1 VRGAFIGRDQELAEL
16 VAGLLDAIEG
26 RGGVFLIT
34 GEAGIGKTA
43 LADELARHA
52 VERGAVVLWGR
63 CWEGSGAPP
72 FWPWSQIVRTLAHQH
87 DDETLRSFAS
97 TGAAEIALLVPD
109 LAARLGGPMDRI
121 GPIESDARRF
131 YLFEAVTSFLK
142 NASQAQPLVLV
153 LEDLHDADRPS
164 LLLLQYLVSDI
175 PGSRMLV
182 LATYRDV
189 EAAPAAEAGD
199 VRAVLARRGTVQGLR
214 GLDRE
219 QVERLVEQV
228 SGAVALPEEVNAIY
242 EATEGNPL
250 FVREVTRL
258 VATHDRLDAQGRSS
272 ISIPQS
278 VRAVI
283 RRRLSPLSADAVRL
297 LSAAAVVGRDFDL
310 RLVSSA
316 GDLPI
321 DRALGSVS
329 EAVALGVVSE
339 EPAAVG
345 IYRFSHPLMQEVIY
359 DELPVAARVQLH
371 RLAGQG
377 IEQLY
382 GLDPRPHIAQL
393 AHHFALAA
401 PAGEGVKARDYARQ
415 AGDQAMDACAYEE
428 AVLEYRRALAALRFT
443 GPDEALRC
451 DLFLRLGGALVRA
464 GDYDEAKATYLAAI
478 DIARK
483 LGDAERLAAA
493 ALGFG
498 EPQVQAGVVDRRL
511 VDLLQEA
518 LAAVPAGDGALR
530 ARVLSRFSLELTF
543 SGESE
548 PMEALSGEAVEM
560 ARRLGDVAALASALR
575 ARWLAVWGP
584 DGLEER
590 TALADEILKLARAT
604 GDRETELIGR
614 ARRAT
619 CAVEAGDIGAAEADV
634 AAHAELADE
643 LRMPYHQWVAASMQ
657 AMRTLLQGMLG
668 KAEERT
674 EAALALL
681 PARRDAVSAH
691 LNQLTQ
697 IRWDQGRL
705 GELRDAWQEI
715 VDRFPRAGFSLG
727 WLCLADAELGRHDD
741 AHRLLRSLVDTIHEL
756 PRNGIWPPAL
766 ALASVAAAGL
776 EDADAAARVRR
787 LLLPYVERAIVL
799 SAPHPI
805 VCFGSAALYVALLET
820 TMCKW
825 EEANDHFGLAIRA
838 NTRLGATSLLA
849 RTRLEYARMLVRRGR
864 AKDRGR
870 ARFLLDRAGAT
881 ATDQGL
887 HAVSNGIERLG
898 ELGAGTAIAAPARGN
913 AIRREGEYWTV
924 VYEGSLVRLRDS
936 KGLHYLATLLATP
949 GREFHVI
956 DLEAQE
962 LRETS
967 APSGPG
973 RRSAP
978 GELEAR
984 PDLGDAGEMLDATA
998 KAAYKARLEDLQT
1011 ELDEAESFNDPA
1023 RAAKAREEI
1032 DFIAS
1037 ELARAVG
1044 LGGQDRRAA
1053 SRAERARL
1061 NVTRAIQAAMRN
1073 LDRANP
1079 ALGRHL
1085 SSTIRTGRYC
1095 SYTPDPRAEIAWGS

>member
-1 VRGAFIGRDQELAEL
+1 MRGALIGRDRELAEL

-43 LADELARHA
+43 LADELAAHA

-72 FWPWSQIVRTLAHQH
+72 FWPWGQIVRTLAHQH

-97 TGAAEIALLVPD
+97 SGPAEIGLLVPD
-109 LAARLGGPMDRI
+109 LAARLGGPTDRI

-131 YLFEAVTSFLK
+131 YLFEAVTRFLK

-153 LEDLHDADRPS
+153 LDDLHDADRPS

-182 LATYRDV
+182 LATHRDV
-189 EAAPAAEAGD
+189 EAAPAAEVGD
-199 VRAVLARRGTVQGLR
+199 LLAVLARRGTMQGLR

-219 QVERLVEQV
+219 QVGGLVEQV
-228 SGAVALPEEVNAIY
+228 SGAVALPEDVNAIY

-258 VATHDRLDAQGRSS
+258 VAMHDRLNAQGRSS

-316 GDLPI
+316 SDLPI

-329 EAVALGVVSE
+329 EAVALGVLSE
-339 EPAAVG
+339 EWAVG

-359 DELPVAARVQLH
+359 DELPVAAKIQLH
-371 RLAGQG
+371 RLVGQG
-377 IEQLY
+377 IEQLH

-401 PAGEGVKARDYARQ
+401 PAGEGEKAREYARQ

-428 AVLEYRRALAALRFT
+428 AVLEYRRALAALRFAR
-443 GPDEALRC
+443 PDEALRC
-451 DLFLRLGGALVRA
+451 ELLLRLGGALVRA
-464 GDYDEAKATYLAAI
+464 GDYDQAKATYLAAI

-518 LAAVPAGDGALR
+518 LAALPAGDGPLR

-548 PMEALSGEAVEM
+548 PMEVLSREAVEM

-619 CAVEAGDIGAAEADV
+619 CAVEAGDIGEAEADV

-657 AMRTLLQGMLG
+657 AMRTLLQGVLG
-668 KAEERT
+668 KAEERA
-674 EAALALL
+674 ESALGLL

-741 AHRLLRSLVDTIHEL
+741 AHRSLRSLVDTIHEL

-766 ALASVAAAGL
+766 AVASLAAAGL

-787 LLLPYVERAIVL
+787 LLLPYIERAIVL
-799 SAPHPI
+799 STPHPV

-820 TMCKW
+820 TMSQW
-825 EEANDHFGLAIRA
+825 EEAEYHFGLAIRA

-849 RTRLEYARMLVRRGR
+849 RTRLEYAGMLVGRGR
-864 AKDRGR
+864 GKDRSR
-870 ARFLLDRAGAT
+870 ARSLLDRAAAT
-881 ATDQGL
+881 AAAHGL
-887 HAVSNGIERLG
+887 HAVSSGIERLG
-898 ELGAGTAIAAPARGN
+898 ELDAGTAVASPAREN

-936 KGLHYLATLLATP
+936 KGLHYLATLLASP

-962 LRETS
+962 HRETS

-973 RRSAP
+973 RRSAS

-998 KAAYKARLEDLQT
+998 KAAYKTRLEVLQA

-1032 DFIAS
+1032 DFIAT

-1044 LGGQDRRAA
+1044 LGGRDRRAA
-1053 SRAERARL
+1053 SHAERARL
-1061 NVTRAIQAAMRN
+1061 NVTRAIRAAMWN
-1073 LDRANP
+1073 LGRANP
-1079 ALGRHL
+1079 ALGQHL